1 MDGGGGEL
9 TLILPK
15 IHSNNPGE
23 QDGAGREGPHQEIQ
37 QQTSLQA
44 LSLQTGGFG
53 DEIWGPQSSPTPS
66 PSLLEHPQGFPA
78 PTAFSPTW
86 SEVQGLGWGAVPRW
100 ERGMEKRSPPC
111 QQPLLPSWAFLAQG
125 VCGKWFSDLTRD
137 EAREACGAAW
147 GSQQQPAMY
156 SRSRRLGLWPVPC
169 LAGFCSL
176 GRGLLGE

>member
-53 DEIWGPQSSPTPS
+53 DEIWGPQSPPTPS

-86 SEVQGLGWGAVPRW
+86 SEVQGLGWGAVGAGNGEVFSTLPTALAAQWGFPGSGCLW
-100 ERGMEKRSPPC
+100 EVVFEPD
-111 QQPLLPSWAFLAQG
+111 Q
-125 VCGKWFSDLTRD
+125 
-137 EAREACGAAW
+137 
-147 GSQQQPAMY
+147 
-156 SRSRRLGLWPVPC
+156 
-169 LAGFCSL
+169 
-176 GRGLLGE
+176 GRGQGGVWGCMGLPAAAGHVFP